1 MAKVTIYDVAKRAGV
16 GTTTVSRVLNS
27 PDTVATKSRE
37 RVLAAIDEL
46 GFVPKFEALVR
57 ARKQLRRIGVLTPF
71 LTSASFVDQLN
82 GIRAALTEQPFEL
95 VIYDFLTAA
104 QGDALLT
111 KIVLTHTVDGL
122 ILMFPFGDAAA
133 RRLETHRLP
142 LVQQTLPNDPR
153 IATFTSIVS
162 ADMAVGGRMAAEYL
176 LARGHR
182 RLGFVGDSSV
192 PEALFDTSAMKLDGF
207 RQCLAEA
214 GVALPDAYVG
224 RAPFGME
231 QARERAR
238 RLLDLPQPPTAI
250 FAASD
255 TQAIGVLRA
264 ARECGIAV
272 PDDLAVMGFDDVE
285 IAEFIG
291 LTTIAQGLKDSG
303 RFAVQLLLAQ
313 FAEDV
318 TMPQRIDLPFTLIR
332 RETA

>member
-1 MAKVTIYDVAKRAGV
+1 MLKVTIYDVAKRAGV

-27 PDTVATKSRE
+27 PDTVAAETRE

-57 ARKQLRRIGVLTPF
+57 ARKQLRRIGILTPF
-71 LTSASFVDQLN
+71 VTSASFTEQLN

-95 VIYDFLTAA
+95 VIYDFISAA

-111 KIVLTHTVDGL
+111 KIVLTHMVDGL
-122 ILMFPFGDAAA
+122 IVAFPFGDAAA

-142 LVQQTLPNDPR
+142 LVQRTLPNDPR
-153 IATFTSIVS
+153 ISTFASIVS
-162 ADMAVGGRMAAEYL
+162 EDMAVGGRMAAEYL
-176 LARGHR
+176 LERGHR
-182 RLGFVGDSSV
+182 RLGFVGDSGV
-192 PEALFDTSAMKLDGF
+192 PGSLVDTSAMKLDGF
-207 RQCLAEA
+207 RQRLAEA
-214 GVALPDAYVG
+214 GVSLPDAYVG

-231 QARERAR
+231 QACEQAR
-238 RLLDLPQPPTAI
+238 HLLKLPQPPTAI

-272 PDDLAVMGFDDVE
+272 PAELAVMGFDDVE

-303 RFAVQLLLAQ
+303 RLAVQLLLAQ

-318 TMPQRIDLPFTLIR
+318 TVPQRIDLPFTLIR